1 MQLLLAG
8 DPNRHEPPLRPE
20 QQVYVNWDL
29 PGTLGSRGRYMTK
42 LTALMYV
49 VNYLFR
55 GKLPPDYMREL
66 EF

>member
-1 MQLLLAG
+1 
-8 DPNRHEPPLRPE
+8 
-20 QQVYVNWDL
+20 
-29 PGTLGSRGRYMTK
+29 MTK